1 MKSFSWHR
9 LVPAVLLAASLA
21 AQPAAAGEVVL
32 ANVGPLSGPLGVNGL
47 ANLAGAKACIAD
59 ANAAGGI
66 NGNTLRLVERD
77 DEYKPEKTIALMREV
92 ARSDKPVAFVN
103 LLGSANA
110 TALLKDGTLEA
121 LKTPVVGVTPGAD
134 VLRSPGS
141 PWMFHV
147 TASDNAQLARIVQ
160 HLSTIGIQRIAVA
173 YQDIP
178 FGRGG
183 LEYIQGVAK
192 KAGLAIEKS
201 VPVPSAG
208 EDFAAIVSELR
219 AANAQA
225 YVMILVPNSGAA
237 FVAQVRGAG
246 DATPVYGMSYV
257 PVRGLVDKAGAVHAV
272 GIGLAQITPNTDS
285 SSSALIRQFRSA
297 MERHAPAGTARTQLH
312 LIGYLSCRV
321 LLEGLRQAGSTP
333 TPDSLRSAMQKLRV
347 DLGGY
352 LVDFAG
358 GNVGAR
364 YVDIGVVTRDGRLQ
378 Y

>member
-1 MKSFSWHR
+1 MQSLSWHR
-9 LVPAVLLAASLA
+9 LVPAFLLAASLA
-21 AQPAAAGEVVL
+21 GQSAVAGEVVL

-110 TALLKDGTLEA
+110 TALLKDGTLDS
-121 LKTPVVGVTPGAD
+121 LKMPVVGVTPGAD

-160 HLSTIGIQRIAVA
+160 HLSTIGLQRIAVA

-208 EDFAAIVSELR
+208 EDFAAINRELR

-257 PVRGLVDKAGAVHAV
+257 PVKGLVDKAGAAHAV
-272 GIGLAQITPNTDS
+272 GIGLAQVTPNTDS

-312 LIGYLSCRV
+312 LVGYLNCRV
-321 LLEGLRQAGSTP
+321 LLEGLRQAGGNP
-333 TPDSLRSAMQKLRV
+333 TPDSLRAVLQKLRV
-347 DLGGY
+347 ELGGY

>member
-1 MKSFSWHR
+1 MRSFILR
-9 LVPAVLLAASLA
+9 LLAAPVLLCSCMA
-21 AQPAAAGEVVL
+21 VQTSAAGEVVV
-32 ANVGPLSGPLGVNGL
+32 AHVGPFSGPLGVNGL
-47 ANLAGAKACIAD
+47 ANLEGSKACIAE

-66 NGNTLRLVERD
+66 NGNTLRLVQRD

-92 ARSDKPVAFVN
+92 ARGEKPVAFLN

-110 TALLKDGTLEA
+110 SALLKDGTLES
-121 LKTPVVGVTPGAD
+121 LKIPVVGVTPGAD

-147 TASDNAQLARIVQ
+147 HASDNVQLARIVH
-160 HLSTIGIQRIAVA
+160 HLSTIGISRIAVA

-183 LEYIQGVAK
+183 MEFIQGVAQ
-192 KAGLAIEKS
+192 KADVAITKS
-201 VPVPSAG
+201 VGVPSAG
-208 EDFAAIVSELR
+208 EDFTAIANDLR
-219 AANAQA
+219 QSNAQA

-237 FVAQVRGAG
+237 FAAQVRGAG
-246 DATPVYGMSYV
+246 DATPMYGMSYV
-257 PVRGLVDKAGAVHAV
+257 PVKGLIDKAGAAHSV
-272 GIGLAQITPNTDS
+272 GIGLAQVTPNTDS

-297 MERHAPAGTARTQLH
+297 MERYAPTDTARTQLH
-312 LIGYLSCRV
+312 LVGYLNCRV
-321 LLEGLRQAGSTP
+321 FIEGLRHTGSAP
-333 TPDSLRSAMQKLRV
+333 TPDSLRGALHKLRV

-358 GNVGAR
+358 GNVGSR

>member
-1 MKSFSWHR
+1 MKSFPWRR
-9 LVPAVLLAASLA
+9 LAWPVLLAACLA
-21 AQPAAAGEVVL
+21 GPPAAAGEVVL
-32 ANVGPLSGPLGVNGL
+32 AHVGPFSGPLGVNGL
-47 ANLAGAKACIAD
+47 ANLEGAKACIAD
-59 ANAAGGI
+59 ANSAGGI
-66 NGNTLRLVERD
+66 NGNTLRLVQRD
-77 DEYKPEKTIALMREV
+77 DEYKPEKTIALMREA
-92 ARSDKPVAFVN
+92 ARDDKPVAFLN

-110 TALLKDGTLEA
+110 SALLKDGTLDS
-121 LKTPVVGVTPGAD
+121 LKIPVVGVTPGAD

-147 TASDNAQLARIVQ
+147 HASDNAQLARIVQ
-160 HLSTIGIQRIAVA
+160 HLATIGIQRIAVA

-183 LEYIQGVAK
+183 MEFIQGVAQ
-192 KAGLAIEKS
+192 KAGVAIAKS
-201 VPVPSAG
+201 VAVPSAG
-208 EDFAAIVSELR
+208 EEFSAIAGELR

-257 PVRGLVDKAGAVHAV
+257 PVKGLIDKAGAAHAV
-272 GIGLAQITPNTDS
+272 GIGLAQVTPNTDS
-285 SSSALIRQFRSA
+285 ASSALIRQFRSA

-312 LIGYLSCRV
+312 LVGYLNCRV
-321 LLEGLRQAGSTP
+321 LIEGLRHAGGAP
-333 TPDSLRSAMQKLRV
+333 TPDSLRGALQKLRV

>member
-1 MKSFSWHR
+1 MRNLPWRR
-9 LVPAVLLAASLA
+9 LAPAILFFICLAG
-21 AQPAAAGEVVL
+21 QPAAAGEVVL
-32 ANVGPLSGPLGVNGL
+32 AHVGPFSGPLGVNGL

-92 ARSDKPVAFVN
+92 ARSDKPVAFMN

-110 TALLKDGTLEA
+110 TALLKDGTLESI
-121 LKTPVVGVTPGAD
+121 KVPVVGVTPGAD
-134 VLRSPGS
+134 MLRSPGS

-160 HLSTIGIQRIAVA
+160 HLATIGIQRIAVA

-183 LEYIQGVAK
+183 LEFIQGVAQ
-192 KAGLAIEKS
+192 KAGVAIAKS
-201 VPVPSAG
+201 VAVPSAG
-208 EDFAAIVSELR
+208 EDFSSIASDLR
-219 AANAQA
+219 ASNAQA

-257 PVRGLVDKAGAVHAV
+257 PVKGLVDKAGAAHAV

-321 LLEGLRQAGSTP
+321 LLEGLRQAGVTP

-352 LVDFAG
+352 QVDFAG
-358 GNVGAR
+358 GNLGAR
-364 YVDIGVVTRDGRLQ
+364 YVDIGVVTRDGRLL